1 MPRVIDYYFTISSPW
16 TYLGHDLF
24 HAIAAKHGAVI
35 NYKPGP
41 LGDVFDATGSLPLPK
56 RPPARQ
62 RYRFVELQRWREKRG
77 LPLNLKPQHFPLDPT
92 LINTALVAL
101 IVAGRDPAVLAGAAL
116 AGVWAQEKNLNDEA
130 IIRTLISKAGFNADE
145 VIAAARSEPVSRIF
159 AQNGEDAITADIFG
173 APAYVLDGEFFWG
186 QDRLELL
193 DDALA
198 SGRAPYRPL

>member
-1 MPRVIDYYFTISSPW
+1 M
-16 TYLGHDLF
+16 
-24 HAIAAKHGAVI
+24 I
-35 NYKPGP
+35 NYKPVP

-92 LINTALVAL
+92 LVNTVL
-101 IVAGRDPAVLAGAAL
+101 IGVIAAGRDPASLARAAL
-116 AGVWAQEKNLNDEA
+116 AGVWAEEKNLNDEA
-130 IIRTLISKAGFNADE
+130 VVRALIGAAGFNADE
-145 VIAAARSEPVSRIF
+145 LIAAARSDDVSRIY
-159 AQNGEDAITADIFG
+159 ARNGEDAIKADVFG

-198 SGRAPYRPL
+198 SGRAPYRTL